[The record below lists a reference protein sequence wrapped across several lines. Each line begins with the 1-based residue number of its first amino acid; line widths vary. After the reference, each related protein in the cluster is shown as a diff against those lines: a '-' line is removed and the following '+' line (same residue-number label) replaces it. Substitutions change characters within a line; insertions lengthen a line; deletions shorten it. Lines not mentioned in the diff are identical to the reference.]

1 MFGSGYTWLVWEK
14 GTLCIATSANQ
25 DTPDLCRTVP
35 LLAIDIWEHAY
46 YLKHRNQ
53 RADYIRAWFQAVNWN
68 EAERRY
74 QTALLQNAMQSS
86 RPMQGC

>member
-46 YLKHRNQ
+46 YLKHKDA
-53 RADYIRAWFQAVNWN
+53 RAAYVKAWFQVVNWY

-74 QTALLQNAMQSS
+74 QAALLEIAL
-86 RPMQGC
+86 QGRCPS